1 LGLAEADAQDRSV
14 WVEDW
19 SLSLG
24 DGEEDRSNMRL
35 VAGGEGPALTLDLVP
50 GKPPIAFADL
60 GLLGREIGG
69 LGLKAYLLPR
79 MAAAGTL
86 TLDGEPRPVE
96 GQVWL
101 DHAWGTLPTG
111 AGQVGVNRFALQ
123 LDLDRELLCLQLR
136 REDGTGTPIPAC
148 ALILADGGVQ
158 SFRRREIRLE
168 PVERWLSPRTG
179 ARYPVAWGLSIPIL
193 DLELELAPLA
203 RDQEADNRVRL
214 WSGAV
219 QVEGRLGGET
229 IAGHGR
235 IETTAEVVAP
245 SGI

>member
-1 LGLAEADAQDRSV
+1 
-14 WVEDW
+14 
-19 SLSLG
+19 
-24 DGEEDRSNMRL
+24 
-35 VAGGEGPALTLDLVP
+35 
-50 GKPPIAFADL
+50 
-60 GLLGREIGG
+60 
-69 LGLKAYLLPR
+69 
-79 MAAAGTL
+79 
-86 TLDGEPRPVE
+86 
-96 GQVWL
+96 
-101 DHAWGTLPTG
+101 
-111 AGQVGVNRFALQ
+111 VNRFALQ

-179 ARYPVAWGLSIPIL
+179 ARYPVAWRLSIPIL